1 MGPHLEELGQEPEHG
16 SDNCND
22 KSELSS
28 LLFKD
33 SSEISTTQADSAYSS
48 RGTST
53 YSSLTGTKQPSTS
66 VFRKTGRV
74 SFRSFKKLS
83 SSSQLSGNSNSAPP
97 AVTALPTAS
106 NESKFKAS
114 NIHEHTESLER
125 TFRRKKTS
133 GSGSQPSVEEQQNGF
148 PNSNEKK
155 ALQVASLS
163 QALGFVDE
171 FRKSHALK
179 TNRGTD
185 ESEINDLAT
194 NLLEASQG
202 ASVPSPGEFPESL
215 DNKEGLSDEAFTDS
229 QKKKEGDG
237 FCVAV
242 SLFDGMVM
250 HTTSSLTTVLGYP
263 KDMWVGRSFIDFV
276 HPEDRGTF
284 ISQVTENISLPLRN
298 MAESGKAYDKKEL
311 QTKSGSFFCR
321 IRIYNGLKSGFSI
334 KERKTRYNPFKLSVC
349 FSEIDK
355 DATNASNKT
364 DAVPQSIYLFITAI
378 PIRSA
383 YSEPFEE
390 GPVKLCTGQTGFISK
405 HNAECKFSMFDEY
418 SISYLGYLPQDISGD
433 DIFKYIHPE
442 DLGIIKEAFEAVMVE
457 QGKPFKSKPVRFKI
471 KNGGYITISSWWSS
485 FINPWSRQLEFVH
498 GKHTVVQGPKF
509 PDIFSE
515 VSSDEQIS
523 EKVSKQGE
531 LIQNEIKCTLRKT
544 LLTSRMRNVN
554 GISNQSTKNK
564 KELSSFMGSLLE
576 EVAKAENH
584 KFGRTAKA
592 LVISNISPH
601 YSDSS
606 EAPPSYNQLTYN
618 ENLTRFFNS
627 QPKTLSEKETMQASG
642 GNVKTASQQFQQDS
656 YGGSGQQGSNESK
669 EKQKRG
675 KSTNRSGDGERSAN
689 DSGSGEQ
696 GQTVSGS
703 GEGNGNNSS
712 TLQIGLSAGHNQQ
725 GGDDGM
731 LSQDGTGSGSG
742 SRLGS
747 GSRASDGYKPPPLTE
762 ELIAVH
768 NKDMEKR
775 LLTKFKEAKRTGEM
789 RFLKD
794 TVKQKL
800 ALAAESKKL
809 TISNVED
816 QMNRNEKNVK
826 KPFNSDQHFQDPNLQ
841 TRHQT
846 NMDTGMD
853 QPRHLSEAQ
862 FGNYNIAHNTTMNTG
877 MMRHVYSGQ
886 QNHMQFP
893 GGLIQNPMQQDQH
906 GFTNQF
912 IGVPTVYIPIQ
923 GPNPSAPPQMAQG
936 IMLQGRGARYVP
948 MGMMYSPMETVAEE
962 KDVSSKAGQTSGMQ
976 PELPNCLAVNSC
988 MVVAQNPP
996 KFARPVSRATSVKG
1010 EPGSALE
1017 SNASASASVKAKGVE
1032 TNTNRDRAQNLGNES
1047 DPTFSTSSSS
1057 LYSFLKTSD
1066 GGQSQGEDEKEKVKK
1081 KINYERPVLSEP
1093 FWNQRVKLNSEMIY
1107 NYQMENKDLEEILK
1121 KDREALSQMQQP
1133 EMVDDQLKDL
1143 FTELEDGVEL
1153 EEFLVDF
1160 ECPPT
1165 DDETETSAD
1174 ELSGAELEEK
1184 LFKIR
1189 RRKAHLEKMNI
1200 FMEAEAPFPIPD
1212 SPSLT
1217 HKKGN
1222 SLFFGSPQYS
1232 NTLPT
1237 HSGGSQN
1244 SEDSF
1249 ETGRKHKSKTFRFG
1263 DTSSL
1268 GKCSFEKNG
1277 ENSADEDSNDSSENK
1292 RKKTVASMTEI
1303 TEETKSETEKD
1314 RKSVILHS
1322 QFC

>member
-1 MGPHLEELGQEPEHG
+1 MGPDERHHQEPEQG
-16 SDNCND
+16 SDQCND
-22 KSELSS
+22 KSDLSS

-33 SSEISTTQADSAYSS
+33 SSEISTTQQDSAYSS
-48 RGTST
+48 QGTST
-53 YSSLTGTKQPSTS
+53 YSLLAANKQPTGLHSRTATS
-66 VFRKTGRV
+66 STGRV

-83 SSSQLSGNSNSAPP
+83 SKSSQNSGNSNSAALAPP
-97 AVTALPTAS
+97 KAVNEANAL
-106 NESKFKAS
+106 N
-114 NIHEHTESLER
+114 NHENYDNSDR
-125 TFRRKKTS
+125 TFRKKKKS
-133 GSGSQPSVEEQQNGF
+133 GSGSQPTVDEPQGSF
-148 PNSNEKK
+148 PNDNEKK
-155 ALQVASLS
+155 ALQVATLS
-163 QALGFVDE
+163 QALGFVDQ
-171 FRKSHALK
+171 FRKFHALK
-179 TNRGTD
+179 IDKANRGPD

-202 ASVPSPGEFPESL
+202 ASVPSTCEFPESL
-215 DNKEGLSDEAFTDS
+215 DKQEGISDETFTDS

-242 SLFDGMVM
+242 SLSDGMVM

-284 ISQVTENISLPLRN
+284 ITQVTENINLPLRN
-298 MAESGKAYDKKEL
+298 MVETGKSYDKKEL

-334 KERKTRYNPFKLSVC
+334 KERKTRYDPFKLSVC
-349 FSEIDK
+349 FSEVDK
-355 DATNASNKT
+355 DSSSTSNKN
-364 DAVPQSIYLFITAI
+364 DVAPQSIYLFITAI

-390 GPVKLCTGQTGFISK
+390 GPVKLGTGQTGFISK
-405 HNAECKFSMFDEY
+405 HTAECKFSMFDEF
-418 SISYLGYLPQDISGD
+418 SISYLGYLPQDITGD

-442 DLGIIKEAFEAVMVE
+442 DLMIIKDSFEVIMVE

-498 GKHTVVQGPKF
+498 GKHTVMQGPKF

-515 VSSDEQIS
+515 GATLDEQIS
-523 EKVSKQGE
+523 DKVYKQGE
-531 LIQNEIKCTLRKT
+531 FIISEIKCTLKKT
-544 LLTSRMRNVN
+544 LLTNRMTNA
-554 GISNQSTKNK
+554 ISNQSTKNK

-584 KFGRTAKA
+584 KFGRPNKA
-592 LVISNISPH
+592 IVISNISPH

-606 EAPPSYNQLTYN
+606 ETPPSYNQLTYN

-627 QPKTLSEKETMQASG
+627 QPKTLSEKETLQASG
-642 GNVKTASQQFQQDS
+642 GKPKTASQQFQQDS
-656 YGGSGQQGSNESK
+656 YEGKGVQGTSDAK
-669 EKQKRG
+669 DKQKRA
-675 KSTNRSGDGERSAN
+675 KSTNRSGDGERSVN

-712 TLQIGLSAGHNQQ
+712 TLQIGLSAGQNQQ

-747 GSRASDGYKPPPLTE
+747 GSRGSDGYIPPPLTE
-762 ELIAVH
+762 EHIAVH

-775 LLTKFKEAKRTGEM
+775 MLNKFKEAKRTGEM

-794 TVKQKL
+794 SVKQKL
-800 ALAAESKKL
+800 AQVAESKKNIL
-809 TISNVED
+809 SKNEELQI
-816 QMNRNEKNVK
+816 RNEKK
-826 KPFNSDQHFQDPNLQ
+826 ITKSYKPDQQSHDPNYKSNQ
-841 TRHQT
+841 V

-853 QPRHLSEAQ
+853 QPRHFSEAP

-877 MMRHVYSGQ
+877 TMRQVYSGQ
-886 QNHMQFP
+886 NHMPFP
-893 GGLIQNPMQQDQH
+893 GGLIQNPMPQGLH

-923 GPNPSAPPQMAQG
+923 GPNPQTMAQG

-948 MGMMYSPMETVAEE
+948 LGMMYSPMETVAEE
-962 KDVSSKAGQTSGMQ
+962 KGLSSKAGQTSGMQ

-988 MVVAQNPP
+988 MVVGQNPP
-996 KFARPVSRATSVKG
+996 KFARPLSRATSTKG

-1017 SNASASASVKAKGVE
+1017 SNASIKNKGLGTNASQ
-1032 TNTNRDRAQNLGNES
+1032 AQNNGNES
-1047 DPTFSTSSSS
+1047 EPTAFSTSSSS

-1066 GGQSQGEDEKEKVKK
+1066 DFQSQPSSGEEEKEKKK
-1081 KINYERPVLSEP
+1081 KPLKGEPPVLSEP
-1093 FWNQRVKLNSEMIY
+1093 FWNQRVKMTSDLIF
-1107 NYQMENKDLEEILK
+1107 NYQMANQHLEDVLLKDQ
-1121 KDREALSQMQQP
+1121 EALANMQQP
-1133 EMVDDQLKDL
+1133 EIVDDQLKEL

-1165 DDETETSAD
+1165 DDDTETS
-1174 ELSGAELEEK
+1174 ENEHSGIELEEK
-1184 LFKIR
+1184 IFKNR
-1189 RRKAHLEKMNI
+1189 RKKAHLEKMNI
-1200 FMEAEAPFPIPD
+1200 FMEAEAPFPMPD
-1212 SPSLT
+1212 SPRLCV
-1217 HKKGN
+1217 HKKEN
-1222 SLFFGSPQYS
+1222 SQLYGSPYYS
-1232 NTLPT
+1232 ESTL
-1237 HSGGSQN
+1237 HSISGGSEKGSQN

-1249 ETGRKHKSKTFRFG
+1249 KTGKKQPKTFRFG

-1268 GKCSFEKNG
+1268 GKGSFDKSNG
-1277 ENSADEDSNDSSENK
+1277 ETSHDEDTTENQVIK
-1292 RKKTVASMTEI
+1292 LGKKKNVSTTTEF
-1303 TEETKSETEKD
+1303 TEETKSEIEAEEKQD
-1314 RKSVILHS
+1314 AQI
-1322 QFC
+1322 